1 MNKLLENTLLKH
13 DLSSIDK
20 FVCRYGNLGFL
31 HPKMSLKMTFF
42 DCNEE
47 TEILESEFDGN
58 NHFHVYFVN
67 YDEVLPIFDFGLFY
81 NAIAPIFL
89 ELSKDFRKE
98 LRDYLLTINDLKT
111 KRQTAY
117 EIKLHFISIGEI
129 LSSLEGL
136 NPIQKEVI
144 DYFMAQYSKET
155 EHLDKLCVQ
164 YSESFSDDS
173 DVSNDEIL
181 QSAIDRIVAEKTADL
196 TAKISSLEERM
207 LPELLSIKEAADFL
221 KVGETT
227 FWRMRKSGLIPE
239 YMLGAQVYFKPHEI
253 ANCLV
258 KTN

>member
-13 DLSSIDK
+13 DLFSIDK
-20 FVCRYGNLGFL
+20 FIYRYGNLGFL
-31 HPKMSLKMTFF
+31 HPNMSLEMTFF

-47 TEILESEFDGN
+47 AEISEQEFDEN

-67 YDEVLPIFDFGLFY
+67 YDKVLPIFDFGMFY
-81 NAIAPIFL
+81 NAIAPIFS
-89 ELSKDFRKE
+89 ELGYGFRKE

-117 EIKLHFISIGEI
+117 EIKLHFINIGEI
-129 LSSLEGL
+129 LLSLENL
-136 NPIQKEVI
+136 NPIQKEVR
-144 DYFMAQYSKET
+144 DCFTAQYEREI
-155 EHLDKLCVQ
+155 EHLDKLCIQ
-164 YSESFSDDS
+164 YSESFSGDS
-173 DVSNDEIL
+173 DVSNEIL
-181 QSAIDRIVAEKTADL
+181 QSIVDRVVAEKTADL
-196 TAKISSLEERM
+196 TAKLSSLEERL